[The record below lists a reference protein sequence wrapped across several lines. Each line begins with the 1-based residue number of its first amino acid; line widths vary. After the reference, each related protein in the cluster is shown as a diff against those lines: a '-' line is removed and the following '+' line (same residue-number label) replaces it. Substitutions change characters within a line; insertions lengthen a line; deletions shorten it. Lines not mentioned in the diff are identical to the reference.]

1 MNQEEITSSREPFEK
16 DFVGHV
22 RRINDFCLDYG
33 CFFEVSWLSGAN
45 ANDLEAYVTDPQRGQ
60 DSKSDIYQEINEWF
74 TALEYRPF
82 ERAHFIYRAQQ
93 TPVFREFSHH
103 LERGLLLYYK
113 GDFFSA
119 VQVLVPAVEGI
130 LRLYVGGGPMEI
142 GKGLVDKIQHVQR
155 SLPHPEFA
163 LRHSA
168 FKDILEQFLRKWFF
182 ARSDDPTLTTIPSK
196 MNRNYI
202 SHLAGTDAF
211 YRPSDCNRLFAFFDV
226 MLEVVTLEHAE
237 VAHFISLPEEGIPE
251 VTERMNYYSYLMS
264 PLSPWHQI
272 RDVEERSMA
281 QNPRYES
288 SRVPD
293 WAGIL
298 AAQQVRWEAMLRDIR
313 EGRERV
319 PHKTPPRPL
328 QPRFDPG
335 EP

>member
-155 SLPHPEFA
+155 CDTA
-163 LRHSA
+163 LSR
-168 FKDILEQFLRKWFF
+168 
-182 ARSDDPTLTTIPSK
+182 
-196 MNRNYI
+196 I
-202 SHLAGTDAF
+202 S
-211 YRPSDCNRLFAFFDV
+211 
-226 MLEVVTLEHAE
+226 
-237 VAHFISLPEEGIPE
+237 
-251 VTERMNYYSYLMS
+251 
-264 PLSPWHQI
+264 
-272 RDVEERSMA
+272 
-281 QNPRYES
+281 
-288 SRVPD
+288 
-293 WAGIL
+293 
-298 AAQQVRWEAMLRDIR
+298 
-313 EGRERV
+313 
-319 PHKTPPRPL
+319 
-328 QPRFDPG
+328 
-335 EP
+335 